1 MIKKCP
7 DPGCETIY
15 HNCTEKDKKCHYC
28 GGSIKMIN
36 KETYIKK
43 YSLFFFQYD
52 YQTSEYFRPNKEII

>member
-15 HNCTEKDKKCHYC
+15 HNCTEKDKKCLNC

-36 KETYIKK
+36 ESTFLRK
-43 YSLFFFQYD
+43 YKNWFFQYD
-52 YQTSEYFRPNKEII
+52 YVTDEIFRPYELL